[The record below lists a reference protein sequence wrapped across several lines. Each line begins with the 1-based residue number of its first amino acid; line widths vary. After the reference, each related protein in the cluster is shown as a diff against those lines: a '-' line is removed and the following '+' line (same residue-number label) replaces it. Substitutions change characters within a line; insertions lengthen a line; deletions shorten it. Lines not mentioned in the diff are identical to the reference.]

1 MIFFVTSAAEAE
13 GVGLA
18 AGAAEGKGAAA
29 VGAVG
34 AVGALGAAL
43 VDFAS
48 GAGSVFG
55 GSLLHEASN
64 TSGRNV
70 TRQRHWGAFRGAIG
84 PPISDNGGRLS
95 KAHCLFA

>member
-1 MIFFVTSAAEAE
+1 MIFFVTSAAEAD
-13 GVGLA
+13 GVAIA
-18 AGAAEGKGAAA
+18 AGAAEGKGVAAM
-29 VGAVG
+29 GAV
-34 AVGALGAAL
+34 GAAL

-70 TRQRHWGAFRGAIG
+70 TRQRHRGAFRGAIG